1 MKKILSIF
9 AVILCLTAC
18 DKTPTQMD
26 YQEIL
31 DKEGLCNQFDG
42 IEAIIVRED
51 CGKGESKSESRG
63 VFSFN
68 TKEVCKTVID
78 TTICK
83 DGTKI
88 IK

>member
-18 DKTPTQMD
+18 GKTSTQMD

-51 CGKGESKSESRG
+51 CKKDESKG
-63 VFSFN
+63 VFSFGS
-68 TKEVCKTVID
+68 KYVCKTVID

>member
-9 AVILCLTAC
+9 SVLFCLTAC
-18 DKTPTQMD
+18 GKSYPQMD

-31 DKEGLCNQFDG
+31 DKEGLCNEFEG

-51 CGKGESKSESRG
+51 CEKGESKGESKG

-68 TKEVCKTVID
+68 TKDVCKIVID

>member
-9 AVILCLTAC
+9 AVLFCLTAC
-18 DKTPTQMD
+18 GKSYPKMD

-31 DKEGLCNQFDG
+31 DKEGLCNEFEG
-42 IEAIIVRED
+42 IEAIVVRED
-51 CGKGESKSESRG
+51 CVEDESKG
-63 VFSFN
+63 IFSLGGKN
-68 TKEVCKTVID
+68 ICNMVID
-78 TTICK
+78 MTICK

>member
-9 AVILCLTAC
+9 TVILCLTAC
-18 DKTPTQMD
+18 SKSYTQMD

-42 IEAIIVRED
+42 IEAIIIKED
-51 CGKGESKSESRG
+51 CKAPTSSI
-63 VFSFN
+63 FSYGDEN
-68 TKEVCKTVID
+68 VCKTVIK

-88 IK
+88 SK